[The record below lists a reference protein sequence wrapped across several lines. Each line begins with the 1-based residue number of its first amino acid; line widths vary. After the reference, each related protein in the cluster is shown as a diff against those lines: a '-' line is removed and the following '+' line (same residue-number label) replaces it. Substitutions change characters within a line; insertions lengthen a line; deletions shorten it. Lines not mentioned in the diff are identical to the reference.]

1 VIGRNA
7 QLPTRT
13 YGRVAE
19 LTNNAGLACVAL
31 PDAFSGV
38 ASVIAAGYSI
48 EDANPLGGIQYCVGV
63 SDSLGMGTGT
73 PPSL

>member
-1 VIGRNA
+1 MKRSI
-7 QLPTRT
+7 TDRT
-13 YGRVAE
+13 YGRVAGP
-19 LTNNAGLACVAL
+19 TNNLGPACVAS
-31 PDAFSGV
+31 PDVYSGA

-48 EDANPLGGIQYCVGV
+48 EDANPLGGIQYCGGV